1 MKLRKETEKTTFL
14 GTGAL
19 SLAQYWD
26 VRDYDIISMAI
37 RNLGP
42 GAISA
47 FQLRANPS
55 MKDTAAAII
64 IKSSNFIVA
73 DTVIVSSTGDPTT
86 LASGGSVLL
95 DVDTSYRSQLH
106 IYINAPVGTTVELI
120 AGLYVYD
127 I

>member
-1 MKLRKETEKTTFL
+1 MKLRKETEKTVFN
-14 GTGAL
+14 GTGTL
-19 SLAQYWD
+19 VLAQYWD

-55 MKDTAAAII
+55 MKDISAPIT

-73 DTVIVSSTGDPTT
+73 DTVVVSSTGDPTT
-86 LASGGSVLL
+86 LTSGNSVLL

-106 IYINAPVGTTVELI
+106 IYINAPIGTTIELI